1 MAAKIH
7 LNNFRFSIYIDAD
20 GTVTLTDLPPELREV
35 VEALNPAHQWGT
47 TCAISPLPGALPP
60 AQWVRLRGSD
70 QAARRWRLSIAALW
84 CPQPWSG
91 DCHPARVLLL
101 QRFSH

>member
-35 VEALNPAHQWGT
+35 AAALDPSRQWGEACSVIAPAET
-47 TCAISPLPGALPP
+47 APTHGAHSHPGQSA
-60 AQWVRLRGSD
+60 
-70 QAARRWRLSIAALW
+70 
-84 CPQPWSG
+84 
-91 DCHPARVLLL
+91 
-101 QRFSH
+101 